1 MRNETPPV
9 LWQGFVAGLV
19 GYAVVVAIFAVTN
32 VLAGRSAFYTA
43 ALLGQALLEPA
54 ATLGE
59 MSVEPSAVFAYN
71 GVHLLGFLMLGF
83 AAATLL
89 EILERFP
96 GLWYLVFFVFVVGFV
111 FQVGVVLLLA
121 APVAGMLPWGSVFV
135 ANALA
140 AVATGLVLYVWHG
153 RLPADVA
160 AA

>member
-1 MRNETPPV
+1 MRNERPPV

-19 GYAVVVAIFAVTN
+19 GYAVVATIFALTN

-54 ATLGE
+54 AALGE
-59 MSVEPSAVFAYN
+59 VSVEPSAVFVYN
-71 GVHLLGFLMLGF
+71 GIHLLGFLVLGF

-96 GLWYLVFFVFVVGFV
+96 GLWYLVLFVFVVGFV
-111 FQVGVVLLLA
+111 FQVGVVLLVA
-121 APVAGMLPWGSVFV
+121 APVAGMLSWGSVFV

-140 AVATGLVLYVWHG
+140 ALATALVLYVWHG
-153 RLPADVA
+153 GLAAGVA
-160 AA
+160 EA